1 VSSEARE
8 SPYHPP
14 RGAGQRLRAYLDL
27 TKPRLALLLVA
38 VSAATFYVAAP
49 RAVQGTRL
57 AAAAAL
63 TALLAF
69 GIFALNHYAER
80 ETDGLMRRTRGRP
93 LPSRRLFPR
102 QALLFGACLTAA
114 AVAGIGL
121 LFGMVAGAVALFTF
135 LSYIFVYT
143 PLKQR
148 TMHHTILGAVSGAMP
163 PLLGWACARGSLDLE
178 AWILFGV
185 LFFWQFPHFL
195 GIELMY
201 RDDYERGGIRVI
213 TARHVGKAAVVV
225 EMVVAMVLLA
235 GVSILPY
242 FTGLAGPAY
251 LVGAAALGG
260 AFLAVTASEAARGD
274 QRSGRNLLRA
284 SEIYLPLLFLALVL
298 TVR

>member
-1 VSSEARE
+1 MSSEARE
-8 SPYHPP
+8 GPYRPQP
-14 RGAGQRLRAYLDL
+14 GPGERLRAYLEL
-27 TKPRLALLLVA
+27 TKPRLAFLLVA
-38 VSAATFYVAAP
+38 VSAATFFIAAP
-49 RAVQGTRL
+49 RAPRWGML

-80 ETDGLMRRTRGRP
+80 ETDGLMHRTRGRP
-93 LPSRRLFPR
+93 LPSRRLSPR

-114 AVAGIGL
+114 AVGGIGL
-121 LFGMVAGAVALFTF
+121 LFGIVAGAVALFTF

-143 PLKQR
+143 PLKR
-148 TMHHTILGAVSGAMP
+148 YTMHHTILGAISGAMP
-163 PLLGWACARGSLDLE
+163 PLLGWACARASLDLD
-178 AWILFGV
+178 AWVLFGV

-213 TARHVGKAAVVV
+213 TARHVSTAAVVV
-225 EMVVAMVLLA
+225 EMVLAMALLA

-242 FTGLAGPAY
+242 FTGLAGQAY
-251 LVGAAALGG
+251 LVGAAVLAA
-260 AFLAVTASEAARGD
+260 AFFAVTASAAARRD

-284 SEIYLPLLFLALVL
+284 SVMYLPLLFLALVL
-298 TVR
+298 NAR